1 MEPLENTNNNG
12 IIMYNAKDSL
22 KEIED
27 RIFCIRGVNV
37 MIDSDLAD
45 IYGVK
50 TKRLNEQVK
59 RNIKRFPPHYMFQ
72 LTKEE
77 LERYEFLRSQIATSS
92 MEHDSLRSQFATS
105 KKGGRRYYPFAFT
118 EQGVSMLA
126 SVLNSDTAIE
136 TSIKIIDAFV
146 AMRHFMQNNA
156 KIFVEIDNI
165 KQHQIETDIHLTE
178 TDRKFDRVLALLEKN
193 EPEDKQRLF
202 FDGQIYDAFSLM
214 VSIVQKANKDIIL
227 IDNYVNNETLDIISK
242 KKESVNVQIFTSK
255 NTKLTKTDID
265 KFNSQYPNL
274 TLNFTDKFHD
284 RFLIIDHKTAY
295 HIGASIKD
303 AGKKCFGVNLISD
316 KCIIEA
322 LLENIIKEPRAIA
335 AGGSKQ
341 N

>member
-1 MEPLENTNNNG
+1 MKPLINTSNGNIIVYNNS
-12 IIMYNAKDSL
+12 DSI

-37 MIDSDLAD
+37 MIDRDLAD

-59 RNIKRFPPHYMFQ
+59 RNIERFPERFMFQ
-72 LTKEE
+72 LSD
-77 LERYEFLRSQIATSS
+77 YETLKLVANCDRLQALKHSS
-92 MEHDSLRSQFATS
+92 TNP
-105 KKGGRRYYPFAFT
+105 YAFT

-126 SVLNSDTAIE
+126 SVLNSDTAVE

-146 AMRHFMQNNA
+146 AMRHFVQNNA
-156 KIFVEIDNI
+156 KIFVEIDSI
-165 KQHQIETDIHLTE
+165 KQHIIEHDVHLLE
-178 TDRKFDRVLALLEKN
+178 NDRKIDHVLTLLEKY
-193 EPEDKQRLF
+193 EQEDKQKLF

-227 IDNYVNNETLDIISK
+227 IDNYINNETLDILSK
-242 KKESVNVQIFTSK
+242 KKGNVDIQIFTSK
-255 NTKLTKTDID
+255 HIKLTKTDID

-274 TLNFTDKFHD
+274 TLHFSDKFHD
-284 RFLIIDHKTAY
+284 RFIIIDHATAY

-316 KCIIEA
+316 KWMVEA
-322 LLENIIKEPRAIA
+322 LMRRLCD
-335 AGGSKQ
+335 
-341 N
+341 